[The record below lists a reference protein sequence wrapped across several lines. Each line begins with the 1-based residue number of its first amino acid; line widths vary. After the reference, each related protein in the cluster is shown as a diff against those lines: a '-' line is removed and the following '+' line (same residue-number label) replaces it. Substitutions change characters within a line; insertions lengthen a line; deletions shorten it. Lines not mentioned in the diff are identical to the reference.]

1 MPPVSDAG
9 DEGSAAAVAPG
20 EPPVEA
26 IVELVAPVDGVC
38 AHIHADCGARV
49 GAGGSV
55 LTIESMKTEFL
66 VRAQVPSEVV
76 ELHAGLGEQVVAGQ
90 VVATLRPVAGT
101 VAPVESPTAAEPR
114 GLARPD
120 LGEVLHRRGML
131 TDAHRP
137 EAVRR
142 RQERGRRTA
151 RTNVEDL
158 LDPGSLN
165 EYGGLAIAS
174 QRSRRPIEELIERT
188 PADGLICATG
198 TVGADA
204 VGPVRSR
211 VAVMAYDA
219 SVLAGTQGFQNH
231 RKTDR
236 LLDLAR
242 RHRLPTVVLAEGGG
256 GRPGDVDAPGATAL
270 DVPTF
275 ARFAA
280 LAGEVPTV
288 ALVSGYCFAG
298 NAALAGCC
306 DVIVATEDSNLG
318 MAGPAM
324 IEGAGLAPVE
334 PTAIGPIEDQWVNG
348 VVDVRVADEVAGVS
362 AVRRLLSYTQGAVPG
377 DGGADEDEGA
387 DPQSLRDLVPL
398 ARRRAYD
405 VRAAIETIVDRGSF
419 TELRGGWA
427 TGMITGLAHLGGRPV
442 GVLAN
447 EPNHLGG
454 AIDLDAARSA
464 TRLLGLCRRWRLP
477 VVSFCDTPGFMVGVE
492 EEARGQV
499 REFGDMFLAA
509 AQAAA
514 VVPWVLVV
522 LRKCYGLGAQAMA
535 GGSLHVPVLGVSW
548 PTGEFGGMGLE
559 GAVRL
564 GFRRELEAIVDP
576 RERAALEADL
586 IERAYAHG
594 SALNVA
600 SHFEIDD
607 VIDPVDTR
615 ARAVAALGAASSGP
629 GG

>member
-1 MPPVSDAG
+1 MPPVSDTGGG
-9 DEGSAAAVAPG
+9 DTAADVPSS
-20 EPPVEA
+20 EDPEDRVL
-26 IVELVAPVDGVC
+26 ELVAPVDGIC
-38 AHIHADCGARV
+38 AHVHVA
-49 GAGGSV
+49 AGHHVRGGEPV
-55 LTIESMKTEFL
+55 LTIESMKTEFP
-66 VRAQVPSEVV
+66 VSAAAPSKVV
-76 ELHAGLGEQVVAGQ
+76 ALHVSLGEQLVAGQ
-90 VVATLRPVAGT
+90 VVASLRPVAEA
-101 VAPVESPTAAEPR
+101 VAGPETATESEPR
-114 GLARPD
+114 GVERPD
-120 LGEVLHRRGML
+120 LGEVLRRRDML
-131 TDAHRP
+131 EDAHRP

-158 LDPGSLN
+158 LDAGSLN
-165 EYGGLAIAS
+165 EYGGFAIAS
-174 QRSRRPIEELIERT
+174 QRSRRPLEELIERT
-188 PADGLICATG
+188 PADGLICVTG
-198 TVGADA
+198 TVGADV
-204 VGPVRSR
+204 VGAVRSR

-236 LLDLAR
+236 LLELAR

-324 IEGAGLAPVE
+324 IEGAGLPPVA
-334 PTAIGPIEDQWVNG
+334 PTAIGPIEDQWANG
-348 VVDVRVADEVAGVS
+348 VVDARVPDEAAGV
-362 AVRRLLSYTQGAVPG
+362 ATVRRVLSYAQGVRR
-377 DGGADEDEGA
+377 GA
-387 DPQSLRDLVPL
+387 DPEPVDQQALRDLVPM
-398 ARRRAYD
+398 ARRRTYE
-405 VRAAIETIVDRGSF
+405 VRAAVETIVDRGSF

-427 TGMITGLAHLGGRPV
+427 TGMVTGLAHLGGRPV

-447 EPNHLGG
+447 EPSRLGG
-454 AIDLDAARSA
+454 AIDLDAANSA

-564 GFRRELEAIVDP
+564 GFRRELDAVADP
-576 RERAALEADL
+576 QERAALEADL
-586 IERAYAHG
+586 VERAYAHG

-607 VIDPVDTR
+607 VIDPADTR
-615 ARAVAALGAASSGP
+615 ARVLAALGAADRGSG
-629 GG
+629 G

>member
-1 MPPVSDAG
+1 MPAVSETGAS
-9 DEGSAAAVAPG
+9 EPG
-20 EPPVEA
+20 TPPVEA
-26 IVELVAPVDGVC
+26 LVELVAPVDGVC
-38 AHIHADCGARV
+38 ARV
-49 GAGGSV
+49 PASV
-55 LTIESMKTEFL
+55 GLRLRRGEVVVAIESMKTEFL
-66 VRAQVPSEVV
+66 VRTDVPAEVV
-76 ELHAGLGEQVVAGQ
+76 ELHVEVGQQLVAGEA
-90 VVATLRPVAGT
+90 VASLR
-101 VAPVESPTAAEPR
+101 SIDAAEEPPGSSADAEAV
-114 GLARPD
+114 GLDRPD
-120 LGEVLHRRGML
+120 LAEVLRRRSLL
-131 TDAHRP
+131 TDALRPDARHRR
-137 EAVRR
+137 A
-142 RQERGRRTA
+142 ERGRRTA
-151 RTNVEDL
+151 RSNVEDL
-158 LDPGSLN
+158 LDPGSVN

-174 QRSRRPIEELIERT
+174 QRSRRPLDELIERT

-198 TVGADA
+198 TLGAVTVGAQ
-204 VGPVRSR
+204 RSR

-236 LLDLAR
+236 LLDLAL

-275 ARFAA
+275 ARFAT
-280 LAGEVPTV
+280 LAGQVPTV

-334 PTAIGPIEDQWVNG
+334 PTEIGPIEHQWANG
-348 VVDVRVADEVAGVS
+348 VVDVRVPDEAAGVA
-362 AVRRLLSYTQGAVPG
+362 AVRRILSCAQGA
-377 DGGADEDEGA
+377 GGGGGHGA
-387 DPQSLRDLVPL
+387 EPSDQHPLRDLVPE

-405 VRAAIETIVDRGSF
+405 VRSAIETVTDPGSF
-419 TELRGGWA
+419 IELRGGWA
-427 TGMITGLAHLGGRPV
+427 PGMVTGLAHLGGRPV
-442 GVLAN
+442 GILAN
-447 EPNHLGG
+447 EPTHLGG
-454 AIDLDAARSA
+454 AIDLEAARSA
-464 TRLLGLCRRWRLP
+464 TRMMELCRRWGLP

-509 AQAAA
+509 SRTAAA
-514 VVPWVLVV
+514 VPWVLVV

-564 GFRRELEAIVDP
+564 GFRRELDAIEDP
-576 RERAALEADL
+576 AERAELEADL

-600 SHFEIDD
+600 THFEIDD
-607 VIDPVDTR
+607 VIDPADTR
-615 ARAVAALGAASSGP
+615 RRVEAAVLAA

>member
-9 DEGSAAAVAPG
+9 GEGPGAAVPSIEGSADRVVA
-20 EPPVEA
+20 
-26 IVELVAPVDGVC
+26 LVAPVDGVC
-38 AHIHADCGARV
+38 AAIHAT
-49 GAGGSV
+49 AGQHVRAGEPV

-66 VRAQVPSEVV
+66 VRAETPSDVV
-76 ELHAGLGEQVVAGQ
+76 VLHVDLGEQLVAGQ
-90 VVATLRPVAGT
+90 VVASVRPVDGAHG
-101 VAPVESPTAAEPR
+101 APDAPTEPEPR
-114 GLARPD
+114 GLERPD
-120 LGEVLHRRGML
+120 LAEVQRRRALL

-142 RQERGRRTA
+142 RQDRGRRTA

-158 LDPGSLN
+158 LDAGSLN
-165 EYGGLAIAS
+165 EYGGFAIAS
-174 QRSRRPIEELIERT
+174 QRSRRPLQELIERT

-198 TVGADA
+198 TVGAA
-204 VGPVRSR
+204 ALGPDRAR

-236 LLDLAR
+236 LLDLAL

-280 LAGEVPTV
+280 VAGEVPTV

-306 DVIVATEDSNLG
+306 DLIVATEDSNLG

-324 IEGAGLAPVE
+324 IEGAGLPPVE
-334 PTAIGPIEDQWVNG
+334 PTAIGPIGDQWANG
-348 VVDVRVADEVAGVS
+348 VVDVRVADEIVGVT
-362 AVRRLLSYTQGAVPG
+362 AVRRLLSHAQGPSRVAEGVEA
-377 DGGADEDEGA
+377 AD
-387 DPQSLRDLVPL
+387 QQVLRDLVPM

-405 VRAAIETIVDRGSF
+405 VRAAIEAIVDRGSF
-419 TELRGGWA
+419 IELRGGWA
-427 TGMITGLAHLGGRPV
+427 PGMVTALAHLGGRPV
-442 GVLAN
+442 GILAN
-447 EPNHLGG
+447 DPTHLGG
-454 AIDLDAARSA
+454 AIDLEAARSA
-464 TRLLGLCRRWRLP
+464 ARMMELCRRWGLP

-509 AQAAA
+509 ARAAA

-535 GGSLHVPVLGVSW
+535 GGSLHVPVLGLSW

-564 GFRRELEAIVDP
+564 GFRRELEAIEDP
-576 RERAALEADL
+576 VERAELEADL

-600 SHFEIDD
+600 THFEIDD
-607 VIDPVDTR
+607 VIDPAHTR
-615 ARAVAALGAASSGP
+615 ERVQAALLAACG
-629 GG
+629 